1 MVTISQTETA
11 RVEPSRATLTPAQDQ
26 MNVPSIFQ
34 SDYGGEFPS
43 NASQRPQSTE
53 EQDADEPTVY
63 NLQFFQRLIQKLRN
77 EPRMRQPGYRKKRRT
92 IREELSSSLF
102 GQDSAMGPTSST
114 SSCRSSLKL
123 PADEDHKKG
132 VRSDN
137 ECAQEDSRRQPPT
150 RQVFTALSIR
160 PSCPPNGKVHFP
172 AGLRG
177 GSAARLPPKKRKL
190 PLDVLSKPAGG
201 IFLRLH
207 EFNSGC
213 RMN

>member
-92 IREELSSSLF
+92 IREVVELLALWSRL
-102 GQDSAMGPTSST
+102 
-114 SSCRSSLKL
+114 
-123 PADEDHKKG
+123 
-132 VRSDN
+132 SD
-137 ECAQEDSRRQPPT
+137 
-150 RQVFTALSIR
+150 
-160 PSCPPNGKVHFP
+160 
-172 AGLRG
+172 
-177 GSAARLPPKKRKL
+177 GSYFFDFEL
-190 PLDVLSKPAGG
+190 
-201 IFLRLH
+201 
-207 EFNSGC
+207 
-213 RMN
+213 